1 MVPPVD
7 TGGAV
12 NRRRSSMVRH
22 STQARP
28 RGFAALASV
37 IALVAAACS
46 SGASTAPSAAAPSAA
61 APSVAAPSVAASAA
75 ASAAASGGTV
85 HVAIVNKDMTPDE
98 VKAAV
103 KAEGT
108 VTVGNWTYAA
118 TKEIVNQFQKYVKDT
133 YGADIKLNYVGTQQP
148 SEYLTK
154 LAADQKANNKARFDV
169 IAVEENYWYDASQ
182 QGFVD
187 NAFPS
192 GLIPNAKLVLDVF
205 KHDPQ
210 SIAFQ
215 STAYPGVVYDKNDAG
230 YLTKL
235 MDLANPK
242 LKGKL
247 TFPKPTDIT
256 AGGLLLGLASEMGKD
271 YKDPNQMKEVVD
283 WAVKNIG
290 PNVVKYTTDQATP
303 QGLFEH
309 GAVDA
314 VGFWNSLARLEYL
327 GGHKEAALLVPPT
340 IYPANGYL
348 WIPKNAAHP
357 VLAQIF
363 MNWRLAPD
371 VQFPNA
377 WPIDHGQWSELSE
390 GFLGPDYVNQ
400 VPDWFKADYNTY
412 YPTLD
417 QIQTSFKA
425 IDWPAYNASSKV
437 FLDYYA
443 KQLGQ

>member
-1 MVPPVD
+1 MD
-7 TGGAV
+7 D
-12 NRRRSSMVRH
+12 RLRRSRLW
-22 STQARP
+22 TI
-28 RGFAALASV
+28 GTLAGV
-37 IALVAAACS
+37 ILIVASACS
-46 SGASTAPSAAAPSAA
+46 SGTTPSSGGGASSPAASTGAGAPSGSPAGSAAA
-61 APSVAAPSVAASAA
+61 
-75 ASAAASGGTV
+75 GTK
-85 HVAIVNKDMTPDE
+85 HVAIVNKDMTDDE
-98 VKAAV
+98 IKAAIA
-103 KAEGT
+103 AEGSLN
-108 VTVGNWTYAA
+108 VGNWTYSA
-118 TKEIVNQFQKYVKDT
+118 TNELVNQFQMYVKDT
-133 YGADIKLNYVGTQQP
+133 YGADIKLNYVGSQQP

-154 LAADQKANNKARFDV
+154 LAADQKAGNKASFDV

-182 QGFVD
+182 QGLVD
-187 NAFPS
+187 DS
-192 GLIPNAKLVLDVF
+192 LDSDLIPNQQMVLDIF
-205 KHDPQ
+205 KHDKQ

-235 MDLANPK
+235 MDLADPR

-271 YKDPNQMKEVVD
+271 YKDPEQMKQVVD
-283 WAVKNIG
+283 WAVQNLG

-303 QGLFEH
+303 QGLFEA
-309 GAVDA
+309 GAIDA

-348 WIPKNAAHP
+348 WVPKGAQHP

-363 MNWRLAPD
+363 MNWRLAKD
-371 VQFPNA
+371 VQFPNT

-390 GFLGPDYVNQ
+390 GFLGPDYVDQ
-400 VPDWFKADYNTY
+400 VPDWFKADYFTY
-412 YPTLD
+412 FPTLD
-417 QIQTSFKA
+417 QIKSGFKA

-437 FLDYYA
+437 FLDYYL

>member
-1 MVPPVD
+1 MEDRV
-7 TGGAV
+7 A
-12 NRRRSSMVRH
+12 RSRLR
-22 STQARP
+22 TI
-28 RGFAALASV
+28 GALAV
-37 IALVAAACS
+37 AVLVVASACS
-46 SGASTAPSAAAPSAA
+46 STASPAAGGGSAI
-61 APSVAAPSVAASAA
+61 
-75 ASAAASGGTV
+75 G
-85 HVAIVNKDMTPDE
+85 KQMTDAE

-103 KAEGT
+103 AAEGT
-108 VTVGNWTYAA
+108 VNVGNWTYSA
-118 TKEIVNQFQKYVKDT
+118 TAEIVNQFQKYVKDT
-133 YGADIKLNYVGTQQP
+133 YGADIKLNYVGSQQP

-154 LAADQKANNKARFDV
+154 LAADQKAGNKASFDV

-182 QGFVD
+182 QGLVD
-187 NAFPS
+187 DALKS
-192 GLIPNAKLVLDVF
+192 TLIPNQSMVLDAF
-205 KHDPQ
+205 KHAPQ

-215 STAYPGVVYDKNDAG
+215 STAYPAIVYNKDKAG
-230 YLTKL
+230 FLTKL
-235 MDLANPK
+235 MDLADPR

-247 TFPKPTDIT
+247 TMPKPTDIT
-256 AGGLLLGLASEMGKD
+256 AGGLLLGLASELGKD

-303 QGLFEH
+303 QQLFES

-348 WIPKNAAHP
+348 WIPKNAPHP

-363 MNWRLAPD
+363 MNWRLAKD

-390 GFLGPDYVNQ
+390 GFLGPDYVDL

-412 YPTLD
+412 FPTLD
-417 QIQTSFKA
+417 QIKTGFKT

-437 FLDYYA
+437 FLDYYSQ
-443 KQLGQ
+443 QLGQ

>member
-1 MVPPVD
+1 MD
-7 TGGAV
+7 DRLG
-12 NRRRSSMVRH
+12 RSRFR
-22 STQARP
+22 TI
-28 RGFAALASV
+28 GALAV
-37 IALVAAACS
+37 AVLVVASACS
-46 SGASTAPSAAAPSAA
+46 S
-61 APSVAAPSVAASAA
+61 AASPGA
-75 ASAAASGGTV
+75 GGGGSV
-85 HVAIVNKDMTPDE
+85 IGKDMSDADI
-98 VKAAV
+98 KAAI
-103 KAEGT
+103 AQEGT
-108 VTVGNWTYAA
+108 VNVGNWTYSA

-133 YGADIKLNYVGTQQP
+133 YGADIKLNYVGSQQP

-154 LAADQKANNKARFDV
+154 LAADQKAGNKASFDV

-182 QGFVD
+182 QGLVD
-187 NAFPS
+187 DALKS
-192 GLIPNAKLVLDVF
+192 TLIPNQSMVLDAF
-205 KHDPQ
+205 KHAPQ

-215 STAYPGVVYDKNDAG
+215 STAYPAIVYNKDKAG
-230 YLTKL
+230 FLTKL
-235 MDLANPK
+235 MDLADPR

-247 TFPKPTDIT
+247 TMPKPTDIT
-256 AGGLLLGLASEMGKD
+256 AGGLLLGLASELGKD

-303 QGLFEH
+303 QQLFES

-348 WIPKNAAHP
+348 WIPKNAPHP

-363 MNWRLAPD
+363 MNWRLAKD

-390 GFLGPDYVNQ
+390 GFLGPDYVDL

-412 YPTLD
+412 FPTLD
-417 QIQTSFKA
+417 QIKTGFKT

-437 FLDYYA
+437 FLDYYSQ
-443 KQLGQ
+443 QLGQ

>member
-1 MVPPVD
+1 MI
-7 TGGAV
+7 G
-12 NRRRSSMVRH
+12 
-22 STQARP
+22 
-28 RGFAALASV
+28 ALAV
-37 IALVAAACS
+37 AVLVVASACS
-46 SGASTAPSAAAPSAA
+46 STASPAAGGGSAIGAQMSDA
-61 APSVAAPSVAASAA
+61 
-75 ASAAASGGTV
+75 
-85 HVAIVNKDMTPDE
+85 E

-103 KAEGT
+103 AAEGT
-108 VTVGNWTYAA
+108 VNVGNWTYSA
-118 TKEIVNQFQKYVKDT
+118 TAEIVNQFQKYVKDT
-133 YGADIKLNYVGTQQP
+133 YGADIKLNYVGSQQP

-154 LAADQKANNKARFDV
+154 LAADQKAGNKASFDV

-182 QGFVD
+182 QGLVD
-187 NAFPS
+187 DALKS
-192 GLIPNAKLVLDVF
+192 TLIPNQSMVLDAF
-205 KHDPQ
+205 KHTTQ

-215 STAYPGVVYDKNDAG
+215 STAYPAIVYNKDKAG
-230 YLTKL
+230 FLTKL
-235 MDLANPK
+235 MDLADPR

-247 TFPKPTDIT
+247 TMPKPTDIT
-256 AGGLLLGLASEMGKD
+256 AGGLMLGLASELGKD

-303 QGLFEH
+303 QQLFES

-348 WIPKNAAHP
+348 WIPKNAPHP

-363 MNWRLAPD
+363 MNWRLAKD

-390 GFLGPDYVNQ
+390 GFLGPDYTGL

-412 YPTLD
+412 FPTLD
-417 QIQTSFKA
+417 QIKTGFKT

-437 FLDYYA
+437 FLDYYSQ
-443 KQLGQ
+443 QLGQ